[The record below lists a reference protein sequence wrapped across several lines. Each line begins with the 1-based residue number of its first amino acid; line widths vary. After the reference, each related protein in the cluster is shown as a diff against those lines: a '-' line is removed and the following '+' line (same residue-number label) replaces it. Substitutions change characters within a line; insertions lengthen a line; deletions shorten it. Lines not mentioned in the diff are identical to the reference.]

1 LPFRQRRTASHTCFG
16 VVPAGI
22 GTVCLH
28 HPEYPALLKA
38 QSALGASTF
47 GGGDPTARF
56 VENRSSA
63 TRASGQ
69 AVIRRLF
76 FKDSSVFCGARDS
89 RAEIGLI
96 FSRSSLDSIGIVTY
110 RNSVKVTNPSE
121 KEETLRMKADV

>member
-1 LPFRQRRTASHTCFG
+1 LPFRQRRTASHTCVG

-28 HPEYPALLKA
+28 HPEYPGLLKA

-47 GGGDPTARF
+47 GGGDPTAPV

-63 TRASGQ
+63 TRESGQ

-76 FKDSSVFCGARDS
+76 FKHSSVVCGPGLVFRDLHATLGLRARA
-89 RAEIGLI
+89 RAR
-96 FSRSSLDSIGIVTY
+96 FAQRF
-110 RNSVKVTNPSE
+110 
-121 KEETLRMKADV
+121 AA